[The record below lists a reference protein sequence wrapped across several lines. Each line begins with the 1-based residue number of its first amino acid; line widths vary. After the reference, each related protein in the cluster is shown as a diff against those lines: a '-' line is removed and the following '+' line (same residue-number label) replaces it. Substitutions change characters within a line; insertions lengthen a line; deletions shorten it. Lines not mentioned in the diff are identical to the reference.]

1 MEALLLLLE
10 VLQSEARSFHFST
23 GTPSSRVRMRCC
35 VTKILLIRVYMYG
48 YLSGRALGVKNS
60 NKNTSEFLTLC
71 PCLNLWCFRNI
82 FGRYNEQR
90 QN

>member
-1 MEALLLLLE
+1 VRPEAFIFPQVPKLTSEYALL
-10 VLQSEARSFHFST
+10 RDRNIINK
-23 GTPSSRVRMRCC
+23 G
-35 VTKILLIRVYMYG
+35 MYG
-48 YLSGRALGVKNS
+48 YLRGRALGVKNS

-71 PCLNLWCFRNI
+71 PCLNLWCFLSI